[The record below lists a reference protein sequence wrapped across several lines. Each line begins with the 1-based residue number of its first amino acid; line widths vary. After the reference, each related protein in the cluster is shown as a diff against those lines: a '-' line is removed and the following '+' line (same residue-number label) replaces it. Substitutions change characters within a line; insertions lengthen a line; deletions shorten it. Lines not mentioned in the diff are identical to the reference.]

1 MKNNEIDNIKEKLI
15 NFYDDNISVP
25 DLDTRMSNF
34 LFSEVVNDLLE
45 KGIKNFGD
53 WLKYYSTD
61 GNDLDDIVTLTE
73 SYYYKALKRDLDGI
87 SMEEKILIY
96 NAIALYSIEMDIDK
110 PEGKIMNTVILTFI
124 EIVRHY
130 ALFIKGYL
138 SMKGDL
144 LISDRS
150 KSQFYTVWNAGS
162 YKREMPITL
171 F

>member
-45 KGIKNFGD
+45 KKIKNLGD

-61 GNDLDDIVTLTE
+61 GNDLDDILVLTE
-73 SYYYKALKRDLDGI
+73 SYYYKALRRDLESI

-96 NAIALYSIEMDIDK
+96 NAIALYSIEMDIEK

-130 ALFIKGYL
+130 GLFVKGYL
-138 SMKGDL
+138 SMKGEL

-150 KSQFYTVWNAGS
+150 KSQFYTVWEGGS
-162 YKREMPITL
+162 FKKELPITL

>member
-1 MKNNEIDNIKEKLI
+1 MKNNEINNIKEKLI

-25 DLDTRMSNF
+25 DLDTRMFNF
-34 LFSEVVNDLLE
+34 LFSEVVNDLLD
-45 KGIKNFGD
+45 KNINNLGD
-53 WLKYYSTD
+53 WLRYYSTD
-61 GNDLDDIVTLTE
+61 GNDLDDIVVLTE
-73 SYYYKALKRDLDGI
+73 SYYYKALRRDLESI

-130 ALFIKGYL
+130 SLFVKGYL

-150 KSQFYTVWNAGS
+150 KSQFYSVWDAGS
-162 YKREMPITL
+162 IRKEMPITL